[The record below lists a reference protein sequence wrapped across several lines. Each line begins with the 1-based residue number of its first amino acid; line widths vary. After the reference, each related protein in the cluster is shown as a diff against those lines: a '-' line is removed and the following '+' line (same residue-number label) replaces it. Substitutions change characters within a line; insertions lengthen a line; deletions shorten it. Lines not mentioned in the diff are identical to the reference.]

1 MKRSSKSKSL
11 KALAALSLMLICQ
24 TSVAYAQDG
33 RAPIMV
39 DKVMQSTDPRAV
51 RVLFIGNSITFAHS
65 FPRMF
70 ASLVKQCRPST
81 PLAVTMVAGPSYTLQ
96 DHYEELTAIK
106 AIREGKWQY
115 VVVQNVG
122 ALAGADPATFE
133 RYQTAF
139 DREIRGI
146 RAQPI
151 IFEGY
156 EDIPTEESQ
165 SVLKRAYKQV
175 SARLR
180 DPLLPVGTAMRAVN
194 KQYPQIRLLAP
205 DQHHPDKPATYLMC
219 CLLYS
224 YIFKSRPD
232 LPDSLD
238 YFDNGNTAIFKSDN
252 PRQTAILR
260 DVAWQVM
267 QAQMPR
273 TR

>member
-1 MKRSSKSKSL
+1 
-11 KALAALSLMLICQ
+11 
-24 TSVAYAQDG
+24 
-33 RAPIMV
+33 MV
-39 DKVMQSTDPRAV
+39 DKVVQSTDPRAV

-70 ASLVKQCRPST
+70 TSLVKQSHPST

-133 RYQTAF
+133 RYQAAF
-139 DREIRGI
+139 DREIRAI
-146 RAQPI
+146 KAQPI

-165 SVLKRAYKQV
+165 SVLKRAYRQA
-175 SARLR
+175 STRLR

-224 YIFKSRPD
+224 FIFKTRPD

-252 PRQTAILR
+252 ARQAAILR

-267 QAQMPR
+267 QPQVAR